1 MALPKTAPWAI
12 DFASFLA
19 DSAKVDYADLG
30 QHFRDSAWKYRLI
43 QRSAV
48 PTPDGGAL
56 IDTDIL
62 IGPDYDKL
70 ELFDTVTLKMPPNIV
85 PMSLLVRQNIFASL
99 LGAVFGRFPP
109 EPVVQMAPPAPR
121 PGQMNGGDSRPVN
134 AIDNHQHPGEDA
146 GEYVEDDTAPS
157 VNVVAKREPD
167 GLPIFVDLFA
177 MDGPLKGVPAGAII
191 DSVLEEVGSFLALA
205 SSLEQIDA
213 LALKNPDMKAF
224 IKDLGD
230 EQDRAELTAMVLA
243 RRKELTVPAAAAAA
257 NAPRRRQRAQ
267 TN

>member
-1 MALPKTAPWAI
+1 MPLPKTAPWAL

-30 QHFRDSAWKYRLI
+30 QHFRDSAWKYRLL

-48 PTPDGGAL
+48 PTSDGGAL

-62 IGPDYDKL
+62 IGPDFDKL

-121 PGQMNGGDSRPVN
+121 PGQMNGGEMHNDPEEL
-134 AIDNHQHPGEDA
+134 G

-157 VNVVAKREPD
+157 VNVVLKREPD